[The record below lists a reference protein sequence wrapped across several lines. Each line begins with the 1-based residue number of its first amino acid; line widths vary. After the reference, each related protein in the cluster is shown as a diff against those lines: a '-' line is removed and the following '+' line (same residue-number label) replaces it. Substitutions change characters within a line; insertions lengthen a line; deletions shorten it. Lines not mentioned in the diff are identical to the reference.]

1 MTITEIAKKANVS
14 IGTVDRVIHKRG
26 RVSEETRKKIE
37 YLIAESGYKPN
48 PIARHLQKNR
58 DYTIGVLLPLLQS
71 ESAYWQS
78 LFEGICEAEQE
89 LAVFSIRIILAE
101 FDRAVT
107 GDCLKS
113 GRQLLANNIDA
124 LILAPV
130 VPDEAHLVLDLLG
143 DIPYVFVD
151 SPLPNTKPLVTA
163 AQNPFKAGYC
173 AARVM
178 NLLRPHAKCFICI
191 QMHATAYNLTE
202 RSRGF
207 MAYFARL
214 AQAEVHHKGWNWTE
228 NESDYFAFLDS
239 IFAKYPSI
247 DGFFI
252 TNDSVY
258 QLPEYLISRKK
269 EKTFAVIG
277 FDLQKKNIECLLDG
291 SIDMVI
297 SQQADRQGYQAVH
310 EIYRKI
316 VLNQESEKD
325 IDINIEIYFKENL
338 PEFTMG

>member
-26 RVSEETRKKIE
+26 RVSEKTREKIE
-37 YLIAESGYKPN
+37 TIITESGYKPN
-48 PIARHLQKNR
+48 PIARHLKKNR
-58 DYTIGVLLPLLQS
+58 DYTIGVLLPRLQS

-78 LFEGICEAEQE
+78 LFDGICVAEQE
-89 LAVFSIRIILAE
+89 LSVFSIRIVLLE
-101 FDRAVT
+101 FDRMVA
-107 GDCLKS
+107 GDCVKMGTRLIK
-113 GRQLLANNIDA
+113 NTVDA
-124 LILAPV
+124 LIIAPV
-130 VPDEAHLVLDLLG
+130 VPDEACLVLEILG

-151 SPLPNTKPLVTA
+151 SSLPNANPLVTV

-178 NLLRPHAKCFICI
+178 NLLRPRGECFICV

-214 AQAEVHHKGWNWTE
+214 AQAEVHHKKWNWPESE
-228 NESDYFAFLDS
+228 NNYFAFLDS
-239 IFAKYPSI
+239 IFAEHPVI

-258 QLPEYLISRKK
+258 QLQEYITSRKK
-269 EKTFAVIG
+269 KKTFTVIG
-277 FDLQKKNIECLLDG
+277 FDLQKNNIEGLLDD
-291 SIDMVI
+291 SIDMII
-297 SQQADRQGYQAVH
+297 SQQPRSQGYRAVN

-316 VLNQESEKD
+316 VLNQEPEKD